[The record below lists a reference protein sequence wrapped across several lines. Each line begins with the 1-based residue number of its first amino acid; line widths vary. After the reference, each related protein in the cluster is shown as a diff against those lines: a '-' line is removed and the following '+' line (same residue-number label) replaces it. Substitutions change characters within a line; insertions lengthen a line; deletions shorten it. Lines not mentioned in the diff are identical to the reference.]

1 MPAREKY
8 LRFKDQME
16 KVPLRAY
23 LHLSMKT
30 VRLFPSSVISISMGA
45 AIVYADEVLKRDKR
59 YLGLFLTLADT
70 GKGLVFQVFH

>member
-1 MPAREKY
+1 
-8 LRFKDQME
+8 
-16 KVPLRAY
+16 
-23 LHLSMKT
+23 
-30 VRLFPSSVISISMGA
+30 MGA